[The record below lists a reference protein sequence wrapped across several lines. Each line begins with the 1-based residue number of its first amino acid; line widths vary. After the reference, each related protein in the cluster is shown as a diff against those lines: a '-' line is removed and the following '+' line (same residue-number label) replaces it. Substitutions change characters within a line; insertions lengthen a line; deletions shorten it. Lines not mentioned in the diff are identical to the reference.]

1 MKDTLTN
8 WILLTMVGLVLFLDK
23 ANGID
28 LHEALITRI
37 LGG

>member
-23 ANGID
+23 NGNDI
-28 LHEALITRI
+28 HGALIEAI
-37 LGG
+37 LR